1 MWWYE
6 ELTILASKSSRD
18 LYVFCPNITCGA
30 VNVTSL
36 VESGR
41 LWGVF
46 DVHVLVLCVKFVE
59 FLSGILN
66 LRVIADD

>member
-6 ELTILASKSSRD
+6 ELTTLASNSSNY
-18 LYVFCPNITCGA
+18 LFVFCPNSTRGA

-59 FLSGILN
+59 FLSVILN